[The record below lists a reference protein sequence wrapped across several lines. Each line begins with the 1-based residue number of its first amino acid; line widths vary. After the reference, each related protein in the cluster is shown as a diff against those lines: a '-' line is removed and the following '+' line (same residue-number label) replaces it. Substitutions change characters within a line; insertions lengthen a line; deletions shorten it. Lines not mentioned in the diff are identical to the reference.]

1 MAVLEGKAYWASVTT
16 PNTTFEPVYTVDLV
30 VEDDVANKFEARGFK
45 VKDLSI
51 KDEQGSPTSVG
62 RALTIKRKV
71 NGPNGMVRNAP
82 KLFDKE
88 KNLMDDVI
96 GNGSEVKVQYN
107 EWEVDNKYGSF
118 KGFDFQAMQVI
129 ELVSMKSQDG
139 AELDPYGDGEE
150 F

>member
-30 VEDDVANKFEARGFK
+30 VENDVANSFEARGFK
-45 VKDLSI
+45 IKDLSV
-51 KDEQGSPTSVG
+51 KDENGGQSSVG

-88 KNLMDDVI
+88 KNAMDDVV
-96 GNGSEVKVQYN
+96 GNGSHVKVQYN
-107 EWEVDNKYGSF
+107 EWETDNKYGQF
-118 KGFDFQAMQVI
+118 KGLDFQAMQVI
-129 ELVSMKSQDG
+129 DLVALKTQDG
-139 AELDPYGDGEE
+139 AELNPFGDGEE

>member
-30 VEDDVANKFEARGFK
+30 VSDDVANNFEARGVK
-45 VKDLSI
+45 IKDLSI

-107 EWEVDNKYGSF
+107 EWETDNKYGSF
-118 KGFDFQAMQVI
+118 KGLDFQAMQVI